1 MYPQVQDQKN
11 LNTRSEIALELPLG
25 WEKDRFHSGGKK
37 IGVGC
42 FISKKWVVRL

>member
-11 LNTRSEIALELPLG
+11 LNTRSEIALEFPWIG
-25 WEKDRFHSGGKK
+25 KKIDSIPGGKK